1 MKQWDIRGLTQ
12 EIAPGT
18 SRPAQSA
25 TTRVVDRD
33 LSVAIRPTIDSL
45 RVLVDQL
52 PAVFWTTNESLTF
65 TSALGAS
72 LSVLGLGPNQIVGMT
87 VQDFFPAQHS
97 PAGDAHRRA
106 LEGESVPYR
115 MVWGDRVFQ
124 AHVAPLHDGEGGTI
138 GTICVAVD
146 AMQPDAEQWRFLS
159 PG

>member
-1 MKQWDIRGLTQ
+1 MKQWDLRGVTQ
-12 EIAPGT
+12 EISPSVSRGT
-18 SRPAQSA
+18 QGA

-33 LSVAIRPTIDSL
+33 ISVSIRPTIDSL

-65 TSALGAS
+65 TSALGS
-72 LSVLGLGPNQIVGMT
+72 GLSALGLGPNQIVGMT

-106 LEGESVPYR
+106 LDGESVPYR

-146 AMQPDAEQWRFLS
+146 AMQPDVEQWRFLS